1 MKSVDIHPTE
11 PWVLASLYNGHV
23 YLWNYSTQELVKSFE
38 VTDLP
43 GTISQAPPP
52 FVPSVVGR
60 QLILVRAARFIARK
74 QWLIAASD
82 DMQIRVYNYNT
93 MEKLKQF
100 EAHSD
105 YIRSLVCFPAPR
117 RNTLSP
123 DAAHRLCTP
132 RSRLC

>member
-11 PWVLASLYNGHV
+11 PWVLSSLYNGHV
-23 YLWNYSTQELVKSFE
+23 YLWNYSTQELVKTFE

-43 GTISQAPPP
+43 GAHYCISVCFAD
-52 FVPSVVGR
+52 R
-60 QLILVRAARFIARK
+60 TRLLVRAARFVARK

-105 YIRSLVCFPAPR
+105 YIRSLVRHQREP
-117 RNTLSP
+117 L
-123 DAAHRLCTP
+123 
-132 RSRLC
+132 SRLRGADPLFRPSTRPSRSC